1 MIIGHQKI
9 RDRLARS
16 NAKNTSL
23 QTYLFVGP
31 ESVGKFEVALEFA
44 HTVIHE
50 SSQELSADYHT
61 DIDMLVIEPL
71 QEVEKGVV
79 KEKDISAE
87 QAREA
92 MKFLGSSPYAGKKK
106 VLIIRDAHRLTETAQ
121 NALLKTLE
129 EPPAYA
135 VIILVTH
142 EIGRI
147 LPTILSRCQQIA
159 FRLVG
164 VQEMMEGVLQYPL
177 LATLPVQNRFLL
189 EMGRPGLVI
198 RSMQEGAEFEE
209 RLQKLDYLMRLSEKS
224 LRDRLAF
231 SESCSTHVRETIQL
245 LMWWS
250 GGLHLRMV
258 ADLSDANTPLLY
270 SLETIERLRYDL
282 KKFPSSARL
291 LLDTFFL
298 HW

>member
-9 RDRLARS
+9 RGRLARS

-44 HTVIHE
+44 RNMTHK
-50 SSQELSADYHT
+50 SSQKLPADYHS
-61 DIDMLVIEPL
+61 DIDMLIIEPV
-71 QEVEKGVV
+71 QEIEKGIT

-87 QAREA
+87 QARVA

-106 VLIIRDAHRLTETAQ
+106 TLIIRDAHRLTETAQ

-129 EPPAYA
+129 EPPVY
-135 VIILVTH
+135 VIIILVTH
-142 EIGRI
+142 EIGKI
-147 LPTILSRCQQIA
+147 LPTVLSRCQQVA
-159 FRLVG
+159 FRLVSVQDMMAG
-164 VQEMMEGVLQYPL
+164 VALYPS
-177 LATLPVQNRFLL
+177 LATLPMQNRFLL
-189 EMGRPGLVI
+189 EMGRPGLVV
-198 RSMQEGAEFEE
+198 RSVQEGSEFEE
-209 RLQKLDYLMRLSEKS
+209 RLLKLDYLMHLSEKP

-231 SESCSTHVRETIQL
+231 SEVCSTHVRETMQL

-250 GGLHLRMV
+250 GGLHLHII
-258 ADLSDANTPLLY
+258 AALENTNAHSLY
-270 SLETIERLRYDL
+270 SLGKIEQLRFDL